1 MKRTELVVKAM
12 AVVVKKYPTAK
23 LAISGTGYQLEY
35 LQKLSKELG
44 IEPNI
49 VFVNKDV
56 WFFSK
61 NTKDQKVKLMQQA
74 WALVFPS
81 VKEGWGMTVTECG
94 ACGTPTIA
102 TNVTGL
108 QDSVINEKTGILV
121 SENPSPEEL
130 ANAME
135 RIIKDK
141 NLREVLGNNAR
152 EYVKEFTW
160 ENSYRQFKQLV
171 LS

>member
-1 MKRTELVVKAM
+1 
-12 AVVVKKYPTAK
+12 
-23 LAISGTGYQLEY
+23 
-35 LQKLSKELG
+35 
-44 IEPNI
+44 
-49 VFVNKDV
+49 
-56 WFFSK
+56 
-61 NTKDQKVKLMQQA
+61 MQQA

-81 VKEGWGMTVTECG
+81 VKEGWGMTVIECG